1 MPANRKNSIKYA
13 SNPFLEEA
21 SKLSVTK
28 RKPVFTRQDK
38 NGTSMALV
46 QGDIV
51 HPGGFYAIKEVEAN
65 EFVKIYTW
73 GIGQIMGLST
83 SAKKVFMIIA
93 QLLSGKEGIG
103 KTEIALSYTALRK
116 LAENHG
122 SKFMS
127 SGTFYRGINECIKKN
142 IIAES
147 YIPSTYF
154 VNVNYI
160 FNGER
165 LAIINEYRIKQMHG
179 PAQPTFE
186 TQLEEQGQQRLIDEP
201 NLP

>member
-1 MPANRKNSIKYA
+1 MPANRKDSIKYE

-38 NGTSMALV
+38 NCTSMALV

-51 HPGGFYAIKEVEAN
+51 HPGGIYAIKEVEAN

-83 SAKKVFMIIA
+83 AAKKIFMIIV

-103 KTEIALSYTALRK
+103 KTEVALSYTALKK
-116 LAENHG
+116 LAEKHG

-127 SGTFYRGINECIKKN
+127 SGTFYRGMNECIQKG

-154 VNVNYI
+154 VNINYI
-160 FNGER
+160 YNGER
-165 LAIINEYRIKQMHG
+165 LAIVNEYRIKQMHG
-179 PAQPTFE
+179 PAHPTFE
-186 TQLEEQGQQRLIDEP
+186 TELEEKGQQRLIDEP
-201 NLP
+201 SLP